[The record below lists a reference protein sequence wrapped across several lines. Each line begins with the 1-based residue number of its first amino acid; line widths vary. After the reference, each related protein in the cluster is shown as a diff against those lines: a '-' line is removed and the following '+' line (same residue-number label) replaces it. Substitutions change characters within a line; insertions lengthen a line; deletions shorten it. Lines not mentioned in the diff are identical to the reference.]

1 MSKAAKN
8 AEKVDIYA
16 DVEAWESGAL
26 GQDESHVERVDASF
40 DLNLDSALNLQP
52 ISIRLQKSLIED
64 LKLISLAH
72 GIGYQPMIRDVLLK
86 FAECEIKQI
95 VNDTIKRRKQE
106 SKHKHQEA
114 KKSSARQTEKLA
126 A

>member
-1 MSKAAKN
+1 MDKAVKHAVK
-8 AEKVDIYA
+8 AEKPA
-16 DVEAWESGAL
+16 DVDAWESGAL
-26 GQDESHVERVDASF
+26 GQDEGFVERVDVSF
-40 DLNLDSALNLQP
+40 DSNLDSALNLQP

-72 GIGYQPMIRDVLLK
+72 GIGYQPMIRDVLVK

-106 SKHKHQEA
+106 GQKYQEA
-114 KKSSARQTEKLA
+114 KKAASRQTEKLA